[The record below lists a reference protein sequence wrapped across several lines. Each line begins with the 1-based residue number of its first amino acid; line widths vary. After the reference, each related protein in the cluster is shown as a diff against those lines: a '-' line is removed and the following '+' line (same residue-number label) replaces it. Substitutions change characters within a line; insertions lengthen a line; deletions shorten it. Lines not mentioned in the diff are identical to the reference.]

1 MVRNPYFNSRCR
13 VQFTQYLPSRTAYN
27 VSRRRYLG
35 NCRVYVARILYYY
48 HKFSINT
55 SFLDRNIN
63 KIWVFFVKYAHFLL
77 DNYYEN

>member
-48 HKFSINT
+48 HKSSINT
-55 SFLDRNIN
+55 SFLDRNVN
-63 KIWVFFVKYAHFLL
+63 KNGVFFVKYAHFLL
-77 DNYYEN
+77 DNDYEN